1 MIHNQSF
8 IFNIAKGAMLLGCLG
23 VYEQTYG
30 TSETNNFP
38 SVEMWNNPNK
48 EIINSLIDK
57 DLKTFEELFG
67 KFKEIATNDKNTA
80 YSEVEQAQLNWKA
93 TDLEFQMAEV
103 GSRLSF
109 YDFILSSRLMTPQEQ
124 TLVESILHE
133 EESDLKLAQGRI
145 IDFDAFLSAR
155 KVSKENQQWL
165 HQLKQANPDEFSKMV
180 ASKLPLVLA
189 AKSTPEFGC
198 FILKDLTRYSHN
210 PRIRECVAF
219 LFAAALGEKTSHQ
232 KAFDHFFQLV
242 QDYMRNTAQQ
252 EQPDEEQFPVSVD
265 PRDEHKT
272 VVIQEGK
279 SAHNANG
286 AIISI
291 NSHDNTNY
299 YVTINPQTNAVI
311 CLRNDFPFVLHE
323 ILHTI
328 VPEIGD
334 GKHSYLDA
342 TMHYA
347 SHLLQ
352 KSENRQP
359 GDTAEMW
366 GEGREIFAMN
376 SIGVFSFDDDDFV
389 FPAWNFLS
397 ENVLRATCGLPMRL
411 IHAGFDDES
420 FNPED
425 GPQNCFRRIKGE
437 WPPFHEKML
446 RLNGL
451 DEEQI
456 QTALHQVPQGEPK
469 AVLSDYPVEEEADC
483 NIF

>member
-1 MIHNQSF
+1 MIHTQSF
-8 IFNIAKGAMLLGCLG
+8 IFNIAKGAMFLGCLG

-30 TSETNNFP
+30 TSENTFL
-38 SVEMWNNPNK
+38 SVEIWNNPNK

-67 KFKEIATNDKNTA
+67 KFKKIATNEKNTA
-80 YSEVEQAQLNWKA
+80 YSVVEQAQLNWMA
-93 TDLEFQMAEV
+93 TDLERQMAEV

-133 EESDLKLAQGRI
+133 KESDLKLAQGRI

-165 HQLKQANPDEFSKMV
+165 HQLRQANPDEFSKMV

-328 VPEIGD
+328 VSEIGD
-334 GKHSYLDA
+334 GKYTFLDK
-342 TMHYA
+342 TMFHI
-347 SHLLQ
+347 SRLLQ

-420 FNPED
+420 FNPDE
-425 GPQNCFRRIKGE
+425 GPKNCYRRIKGE
-437 WPPFHEKML
+437 WPHFHKKML

-456 QTALHQVPQGEPK
+456 QAALNRVPQEKPK